1 MTIWYVYIELV
12 IGPDISHT
20 TADLGMIPDLI
31 LKLRLSEAISYFD
44 IGNV

>member
-1 MTIWYVYIELV
+1 MAIWYVYIELV
-12 IGPDISHT
+12 TDPDISHS
-20 TADLGMIPDLI
+20 TAGLGMIPDFV